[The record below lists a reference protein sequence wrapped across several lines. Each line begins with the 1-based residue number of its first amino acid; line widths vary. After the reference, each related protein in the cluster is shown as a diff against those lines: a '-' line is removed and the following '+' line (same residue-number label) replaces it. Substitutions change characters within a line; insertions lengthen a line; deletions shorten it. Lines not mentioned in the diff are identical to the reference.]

1 MRHRRYL
8 TLTCSVLLVALLAAP
23 AIAQGERG
31 KAELKAGSGLI
42 TLDYGRPSL
51 KGRDMLSKLAVGSY
65 WRLGSNEVT
74 LLTTPVDLAFGAA
87 KLAKG
92 SFSLWLKRTAE
103 ENYELVFN
111 NQTAGHGMNHDAAK
125 DVAGVLMS
133 KTTLP
138 NSVETLTLELQPALN
153 GGTFTLS
160 WGMTKL
166 AASFQFGK

>member
-1 MRHRRYL
+1 L
-8 TLTCSVLLVALLAAP
+8 AFTCSVLLIALLAAP
-23 AIAQGERG
+23 TIAQGERG
-31 KAELKAGSGLI
+31 KADLKAGSGLI

-51 KGRDMLSKLAVGSY
+51 KGRDMLSKLAVGAY
-65 WRLGSNEVT
+65 WRLGSDDVT

-92 SFSLWLKRTAE
+92 SYSLWLKRTAE

-111 NQTAGHGMNHDAAK
+111 NQTTGHGMNHDAAR
-125 DVAGVLMS
+125 DVAGVSMR

-138 NSVETLTLELQPALN
+138 NPVETLSLELEPAPN
-153 GGTFTLS
+153 GGTFTLG

-166 AASFQFGK
+166 ATSFQFGK